1 MPDGLSSN
9 CKLFADETSLFS
21 LVHDVTISCSEL
33 NSDFAKISEWDF
45 KWKMSF
51 NHDLSRP
58 AQEVIFNKKLETA
71 PHPWI
76 IFSNNPLRFCPA
88 QKHLG
93 LVLDLKLT
101 FSEHINHIFLQG

>member
-76 IFSNNPLRFCPA
+76 IFSNNPLSFCPA